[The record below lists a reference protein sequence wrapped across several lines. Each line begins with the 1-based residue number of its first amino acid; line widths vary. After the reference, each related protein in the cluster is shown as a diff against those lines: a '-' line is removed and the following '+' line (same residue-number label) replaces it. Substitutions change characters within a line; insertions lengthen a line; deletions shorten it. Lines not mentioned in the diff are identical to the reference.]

1 MRDFKGGEICVPV
14 WGGGPGWVWGGELGD
29 GEVETHARGKCGNG
43 TFAFW
48 CPHLKR
54 KLYCL
59 VELNTEQLIYASSNP
74 SNQLFRNISGD
85 GVITYPA
92 TFQNRL
98 SLDGFRLGAVIETA
112 IQTSVLKLIPSDA
125 IK

>member
-1 MRDFKGGEICVPV
+1 MGRDVCLCGGGEVDRV
-14 WGGGPGWVWGGELGD
+14 GELGG
-29 GEVETHARGKCGNG
+29 GEVETHPRGKCGNG

-92 TFQNRL
+92 TFQNWL
-98 SLDGFRLGAVIETA
+98 FQEDNIVWM
-112 IQTSVLKLIPSDA
+112 D
-125 IK
+125 